1 MHIAVVIVTTA
12 KNNVYIK
19 LSFNLSVLYCGNR
32 TTYYYICCCWKQS
45 TIPTAYAMHQFI
57 HFACPFLLFIL
68 FARRSRMVFHSFF
81 SFSVLLIEWMRIGP
95 KKGKLSMYLLHTQ
108 KNIRWNR
115 DEIVSCVIEFSILN
129 ISIVTNNKRQPKQQ
143 L

>member
-1 MHIAVVIVTTA
+1 
-12 KNNVYIK
+12 
-19 LSFNLSVLYCGNR
+19 
-32 TTYYYICCCWKQS
+32 
-45 TIPTAYAMHQFI
+45 
-57 HFACPFLLFIL
+57 
-68 FARRSRMVFHSFF
+68 
-81 SFSVLLIEWMRIGP
+81 
-95 KKGKLSMYLLHTQ
+95 MYLLHTQ